1 VLLSKQAP
9 RYAGLCYNES
19 TFFNVGR
26 QHILLVISIVIAVFV
41 LAGCSGSSPRFR
53 SKEKKT
59 SSTTPQHQG
68 PRFSSKEAEEEAKET
83 DKKPDKKEIEHIA
96 KGDRDFR
103 KEKNAAIK
111 PLDQSKMMREI
122 SKYMGVSYVHGGSN
136 EDGMDCSGYTMTVY
150 KNSMGILLP
159 RSSYE
164 QSKIGTAVEL
174 SELKFGD
181 LIFFNTTGESASHV
195 GIYLGDDLFAHA
207 SVSLGVTI
215 SSLQSTY
222 YVKRYEYARR
232 ILE

>member
-1 VLLSKQAP
+1 MLSKQAP
-9 RYAGLCYNES
+9 RRAGLCHKES
-19 TFFNVGR
+19 TLFNVNR
-26 QHILLVISIVIAVFV
+26 QRIFSVISIILAVFV
-41 LAGCSGSSPRFR
+41 LEGCSGSSPRFR
-53 SKEKKT
+53 TKEKK
-59 SSTTPQHQG
+59 SSSDTPPHHG
-68 PRFSSKEAEEEAKET
+68 PRFSSKEVEEEVKET
-83 DKKPDKKEIEHIA
+83 DKKPEKKEIEHIA

-122 SKYMGVSYVHGGSN
+122 SKYMGVAYVHGGSSV
-136 EDGMDCSGYTMTVY
+136 DGMDCSGYTMMVY

-164 QSKIGTAVEL
+164 QSKRGTTVEL

-181 LIFFNTTGESASHV
+181 LIFFNTTGETASHV

-215 SSLQSTY
+215 SSLQSSY
-222 YVKRYEYARR
+222 YVKRYECARR
-232 ILE
+232 IVE